1 MESIEVFEHASDDAA
16 FADGL
21 GSSAGASHSDD
32 CVE

>member
-1 MESIEVFEHASDDAA
+1 MEPIEVLEHASDCAA

-21 GSSAGASHSDD
+21 GSSAGASHSDN